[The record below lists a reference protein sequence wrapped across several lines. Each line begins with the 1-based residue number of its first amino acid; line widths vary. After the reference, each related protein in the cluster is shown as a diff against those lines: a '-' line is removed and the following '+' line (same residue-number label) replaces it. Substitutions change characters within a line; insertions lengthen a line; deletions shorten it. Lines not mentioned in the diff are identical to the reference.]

1 MLLSKKT
8 KDCYLSA
15 KMQEDMD
22 MLCTIINYQKI
33 WKAFFEDHRSFVW
46 YKVIVY
52 MLIVFTSILWVHNT
66 YFRRLV
72 LASKNRFSTRV
83 KYQQEYFIL

>member
-22 MLCTIINYQKI
+22 MFCTFVNYQKI

-52 MLIVFTSILWVHNT
+52 MLIVFTSILWAHNT

-72 LASKNRFSTRV
+72 LASKN
-83 KYQQEYFIL
+83 